1 MPSVR
6 SFRGLSTIA
15 ALVSVFGAAPARA
28 SDDGVRACV
37 EAHAQGQVDRGS
49 GQLLAARRQFLSC
62 SQETC
67 PLVVRKE
74 CVAFAEQIAAETP
87 SIVLVAT
94 DSRGHEVPLASAA
107 IDASWSLNH
116 DFGMALELD
125 PGSHE
130 IVLRAL
136 DGRAA
141 QKTFLLR
148 AGEHLRRVVVEFPE
162 PVPASPQEER
172 PAAARGGVL
181 PYVLGGVGLLA
192 LGSFVGFALDGK
204 SQEHRLDECKPN
216 CTREGVDRMR
226 RSYLIADVSL
236 AVALVAVGV
245 DTYLV
250 LKPPVSTQGA
260 FGVSAMG
267 RF

>member
-1 MPSVR
+1 MGR
-6 SFRGLSTIA
+6 SISLAVALLSLARTPPAHA
-15 ALVSVFGAAPARA
+15 A
-28 SDDGVRACV
+28 DDAVRACV
-37 EAHAQGQVDRGS
+37 DAHAQGQVDRSS
-49 GQLLAARRQFLSC
+49 GQLLRARQEFRSC
-62 SQETC
+62 SQPSC
-67 PLVVRKE
+67 PLVVRQE
-74 CVAFAEQIAAETP
+74 CVTFAEQVAAETP

-94 DSRGHEVPLASAA
+94 DSRGHEVPLVNAA

-116 DFGMALELD
+116 DFGMAIELD

-130 IVLRAL
+130 IVLQAS

-148 AGEHLRRVVVEFPE
+148 AGEHLRRVAVEFSDRAAPSE
-162 PVPASPQEER
+162 QPKPARSS
-172 PAAARGGVL
+172 VL
-181 PYVLGGVGLLA
+181 PYVLGGVGLVA

-204 SQEHRLDECKPN
+204 AQEHHLDDCKPN

-245 DTYLV
+245 DAYLV
-250 LKPPVSTQGA
+250 LKPPVSSQGA
-260 FGVSAMG
+260 FGVSAVG

>member
-1 MPSVR
+1 MVGRVSMVV
-6 SFRGLSTIA
+6 A
-15 ALVSVFGAAPARA
+15 AVSVANAPPANAA
-28 SDDGVRACV
+28 DDTVRACV
-37 EAHAQGQVDRGS
+37 DAHAQGQVDRSS
-49 GQLLAARRQFLSC
+49 GQLLRARQEFRSC
-62 SQETC
+62 SQPSC
-67 PLVVRKE
+67 PLVVRQE
-74 CVAFAEQIAAETP
+74 CVTFAEQVAAETP

-94 DSRGHEVPLASAA
+94 DARGHEVPLVNAA

-116 DFGMALELD
+116 DFGMAIELD

-130 IVLRAL
+130 IVLQAS

-148 AGEHLRRVVVEFPE
+148 AGEHLRRVVVEFSDRAAPTEE
-162 PVPASPQEER
+162 PR
-172 PAAARGGVL
+172 PARSSVL
-181 PYVLGGVGLLA
+181 PYVLGGVGLVA

-204 SQEHRLDECKPN
+204 AQEHRLDECKPN
-216 CTREGVDRMR
+216 CTRDGVDRMR

-245 DTYLV
+245 DAYLV
-250 LKPPVSTQGA
+250 LKPPVSSQGA